1 MIERVKP
8 SVLIVDD
15 EADILFSLRSLL
27 RQEFDVETAESGSQA
42 LELLARRSV
51 QVIMTDQ
58 RMPGMTGAEFLRRS
72 VPLCPGA
79 VRIIFTGYA
88 DLKGV
93 VDAVNHGHLFR
104 YLGKPWDPD
113 DLVEVI
119 RSAVAR
125 QELLEERR
133 RLLIDL
139 RKFIGGQAWGGN
151 APALATQSP
160 SPQADELGALERNRL
175 LARIDEILSGQY
187 PVES

>member
-1 MIERVKP
+1 MERVKP

-27 RQEFDVETAESGSQA
+27 RQEFDVETVASGSQA
-42 LELLARRSV
+42 LDLLAQRSV

-58 RMPGMTGAEFLRRS
+58 RMPGMTGSEFLRRS
-72 VPLCPGA
+72 VPLCPDA

-113 DLVEVI
+113 DLVDVL
-119 RSAVAR
+119 RQAVAHQAR
-125 QELLEERR
+125 LEERK

-139 RKFIGGQAWGGN
+139 RTFVEGQESVGHVSAI
-151 APALATQSP
+151 ATQSLP
-160 SPQADELGALERNRL
+160 RHDDEHCILDRSRL
-175 LARIDEILSGQY
+175 LTRIDDLLSGQRL
-187 PVES
+187 VEPW